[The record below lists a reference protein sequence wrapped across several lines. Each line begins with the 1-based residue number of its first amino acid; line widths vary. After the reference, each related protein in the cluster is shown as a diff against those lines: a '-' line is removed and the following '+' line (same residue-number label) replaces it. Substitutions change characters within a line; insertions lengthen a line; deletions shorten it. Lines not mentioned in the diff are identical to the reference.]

1 MIWNDMTD
9 SFKSELQSLY
19 VHKNQ
24 FEVSW
29 ETLVAMY
36 RTLLSVIYVKMY
48 TRHYARGFLFP
59 QLYQYYQY

>member
-1 MIWNDMTD
+1 MTD

-29 ETLVAMY
+29 ETLMA
-36 RTLLSVIYVKMY
+36 LYV
-48 TRHYARGFLFP
+48 TPGDFFFLNCTNTTNINVSFHLFP
-59 QLYQYYQY
+59 YF